1 MHRAVHTEI
10 RPKTGQ
16 DIGGGG
22 GIEITET
29 PSLSLSG
36 LPPSAWSRVDGLAT
50 GILTHETNFGNTF
63 FGRRRGGFEWWRRL
77 HWNRERDAVVV

>member
-29 PSLSLSG
+29 PSLSLDFLPLPGVELMG
-36 LPPSAWSRVDGLAT
+36 LQQV
-50 GILTHETNFGNTF
+50 F
-63 FGRRRGGFEWWRRL
+63 
-77 HWNRERDAVVV
+77 